1 MSWSELFKGNKQLMV
16 LTVLIFALIMNLF
29 RVSSPSVQK
38 SDVYASTL
46 TILIPIIGII
56 GYTLLS
62 SGTNVPFQLL
72 ALATV
77 IGLLYVTF
85 TYRVESYL
93 VNLMQALLLLSIVMV
108 ALATVNN
115 VMGQY
120 INRLGIRSK
129 FIVNLILYIPCL
141 FSDFVA
147 YMKTELGLTPSI
159 TFILLALEVVFIVLY
174 LLVPKLFEIT
184 IQASNG
190 TTIVGKPMFLD
201 FETKPEFNAD
211 KLKVLPR
218 VNEVGKV
225 ASMNNNNPYKT
236 DTLRLNYSMSMWI
249 FLNQQTHV
257 TADASNIFSYGEET
271 NGGYPQ
277 IQYIRVCPK
286 TGNDMFQI
294 KLYSGDAGFELT
306 APNQKWNNF
315 VFTYNNNIVDLFV
328 NGNLEKT
335 VNRDKQHSQK
345 NSIIKVGSD
354 NGIYGAICNIRYF
367 EVPLPKN
374 TIVNMYNLLMA
385 QNPPINNIV

>member
-1 MSWSELFKGNKQLMV
+1 
-16 LTVLIFALIMNLF
+16 
-29 RVSSPSVQK
+29 
-38 SDVYASTL
+38 
-46 TILIPIIGII
+46 
-56 GYTLLS
+56 
-62 SGTNVPFQLL
+62 
-72 ALATV
+72 
-77 IGLLYVTF
+77 
-85 TYRVESYL
+85 
-93 VNLMQALLLLSIVMV
+93 
-108 ALATVNN
+108 
-115 VMGQY
+115 
-120 INRLGIRSK
+120 
-129 FIVNLILYIPCL
+129 
-141 FSDFVA
+141 
-147 YMKTELGLTPSI
+147 
-159 TFILLALEVVFIVLY
+159 
-174 LLVPKLFEIT
+174 
-184 IQASNG
+184 
-190 TTIVGKPMFLD
+190 MFLD